1 MEKHRD
7 IKISVRNL
15 VEFVLRAGDLDMRFM
30 GSSRAVEGTKAHQK
44 IQKENREKYS
54 IFLGEEYLSEV
65 SLKHSVEYNGGT
77 IVIEGRADGILIKNK
92 DVTIDEIKTVTKD
105 LELLQEDYNS
115 LHWAQA
121 KCYAYIYGIQ
131 NKLAYV
137 NVQLTYYQI
146 DNEKIKRFIKV
157 LTIEELQDFFN
168 GIISSYFIW
177 ANITSDWNE
186 TRDNAI
192 RDLKFPF
199 DNYREGQRELA
210 VSVYKTVVEHKKI
223 FLQAPTGVGKTIST
237 LFPAVKAMGEGH
249 TSKIFYL
256 TAKTITRQV
265 AEDAFHKMK
274 ANGLKFKTI
283 TITAKDKV
291 CFSKGCACNPEQCK
305 FAKGH
310 FDRINEALLDILKN
324 ENTFSREVIE
334 AYSNKYK
341 ICPFE
346 FSLDLTLWS
355 DCVIC
360 DYNYVFDPRVYL
372 KRFFMDNSGDYT
384 LLVDEAHNLVD
395 RAREMF
401 SAQFHKKPLIGL
413 KREIKGHDQNLYKVL
428 NKLNAFMLSM
438 KKMCNEDGYYKQS
451 SEPVD
456 IYNLL
461 NKLTKILE
469 VWLTKNEKSQIY
481 DSFLELYF
489 NSLSFI
495 RIAELYDDKYITY
508 VECTEDDVILKM
520 FCLDPSKLLREASKR
535 GKSVVYFSATL
546 LPLLYFK
553 EILGGENEDYHLTLD
568 SPFDQSK
575 LKVMI
580 SKDISTKYKYR
591 ENSYTKIVEY
601 IYAVISAK
609 NGNYMVFFPSYK
621 YMEQVSNRFAEKYP
635 QIKIRI
641 QTNFMTEDDREA
653 FLQNFNNTESEN
665 ILGFGVLGGIFS
677 EGIDLKGDRLI
688 GVIIIGVG
696 LPMIC
701 FEKEILREYYDAK
714 SNCGY
719 EYSYMYPGMN
729 KVLQAAGRVIR
740 TEEDRGTVLLID
752 DRFLER
758 RYTRLFPKQWDYYL
772 KINNHADA
780 KREVCEFWK

>member
-1 MEKHRD
+1 MEKNRD

-15 VEFVLRAGDLDMRFM
+15 VEFVLRAGDLDTRFM
-30 GSSRAVEGTKAHQK
+30 GSNRAVEGTKAHQK

-54 IFLGEEYLSEV
+54 VFLGEEYLSEV
-65 SLKHSVEYNGGT
+65 SLKHSVPYNGGN
-77 IVIEGRADGILIKNK
+77 ILIDGRADGILIKDK
-92 DVTIDEIKTVTKD
+92 VVTIDEIKTVTKD
-105 LELLQEDYNS
+105 LELLKEDHNS

-121 KCYAYIYGIQ
+121 KCYAYIYGTQ
-131 NKLAYV
+131 NNLQTMY
-137 NVQLTYYQI
+137 VQLTYYQI
-146 DNEKIKRFIKV
+146 DNEKIKRFIKGFS
-157 LTIEELQDFFN
+157 IEELQEFFN
-168 GIISSYFIW
+168 EIISNYFIW

-186 TRDNAI
+186 KRDNTI
-192 RDLKFPF
+192 KDLNFPF

-210 VSVYKTVVEHKKI
+210 VSVYKTVVEHKKL

-237 LFPAVKAMGEGH
+237 LFPAVKAMGQGH

-274 ANGLKFKTI
+274 DNGLKFKTI

-291 CFSKGCACNPEQCK
+291 CFSKGSACNPEQCK

-310 FDRINEALLDILKN
+310 FDRVNEALLDILEN
-324 ENTFSREVIE
+324 ENTFSREIIE
-334 AYSNKYK
+334 IYSIKYNV
-341 ICPFE
+341 CPFE

-372 KRFFMDNSGDYT
+372 KRFFMDNNGDYT
-384 LLVDEAHNLVD
+384 FLVDEAHNLVD

-401 SAQFHKKPLIGL
+401 SAQFYKKPLIGL
-413 KREIKGHDQNLYKVL
+413 KREIKGRDNDLYKVL

-438 KKMCNEDGYYKQS
+438 KKMCNEEGYYKTNSQ
-451 SEPVD
+451 PVD

-469 VWLTKNEKSQIY
+469 VWLTKNEKSEVF
-481 DSFLELYF
+481 DDFLDLYF

-495 RIAELYDDKYITY
+495 RIAELYDDKYVTY
-508 VECTEDDVILKM
+508 VESTGEDVVLKM

-568 SPFDQSK
+568 SPFDK
-575 LKVMI
+575 KNLKVMI
-580 SKDISTKYKYR
+580 AKDISTKYNYR
-591 ENSYTKIVEY
+591 ENSYSKIVEY

-621 YMEQVSNRFAEKYP
+621 YMEGVSDMFVLKYP
-635 QIKIRI
+635 QIKVKI
-641 QTNFMTEDDREA
+641 QTSFMTEDAREA
-653 FLQNFNNTESEN
+653 FLQNFSDIDSEN

-688 GVIIIGVG
+688 GAIIIGVG

-701 FEKEILREYYDAK
+701 FEKEIIKEYYDNK

-740 TEEDRGTVLLID
+740 TEEDKGTVLLID
-752 DRFLER
+752 DRFLHQ
-758 RYTRLFPKQWDYYL
+758 RYRRLFPNQWEAYL
-772 KINNHADA
+772 KVSNKVDA
-780 KREVCEFWK
+780 NREICEFWK